1 MGKKHH
7 ISLISCK
14 MIELTL
20 EHGLC
25 TMTPF
30 AFCMY
35 GEILIYPV
43 GDLIE
48 GHRYGKIAILLSK
61 RLQAKESASQLYFNV
76 FTMVCSVP
84 CISHV
89 YYLFSQKKSCNTPIR
104 IASSSSFLI
113 YPLISRPFSSNSH
126 DRSIT
131 GGSPYHEASILFS
144 LVIALAWKVEISS
157 THFIQR

>member
-14 MIELTL
+14 MIGLTL

-48 GHRYGKIAILLSK
+48 GHRYGKIATLLSK

-76 FTMVCSVP
+76 FTMVCSVACP
-84 CISHV
+84 TA
-89 YYLFSQKKSCNTPIR
+89 LFSQKICNKPMR

-113 YPLISRPFSSNSH
+113 YHLISRPFFSNSR
-126 DRSIT
+126 DRSTT
-131 GGSPYHEASILFS
+131 GGSPYHEASTLFS
-144 LVIALAWKVEISS
+144 LGIVLAWKVEILS

>member
-14 MIELTL
+14 MIGLTL

-48 GHRYGKIAILLSK
+48 GHRYGKIATLLSK

-76 FTMVCSVP
+76 FTMVCSVACP
-84 CISHV
+84 TA
-89 YYLFSQKKSCNTPIR
+89 LFSQKICNKPMR

-113 YPLISRPFSSNSH
+113 YHLISRPFFPIHAIDQPLEGAPITKPRPSS
-126 DRSIT
+126 
-131 GGSPYHEASILFS
+131 PWASY
-144 LVIALAWKVEISS
+144 WPGKW
-157 THFIQR
+157 RY